1 MKGLLLKDFYNM
13 KGNFKLLVILFVFYV
28 GISVKSKDL
37 TMLITMMGILS
48 LILTM
53 NNYAYDEKAN
63 WEKVALTMPLSREEL
78 VYSKYLFAGII
89 LGVALLFDLFA
100 FAWADGS
107 RMHEGVM
114 YGILLTSVYG
124 IITGV
129 VLPLLFKFGSQ
140 NAKYIVLIL
149 IAIPSLGI
157 SVMPKEWMPNIR
169 ISDSQIVVVAIVA
182 AVVTWII
189 SICISKRIC
198 SQKEYS

>member
-13 KGNFKLLVILFVFYV
+13 KGNFKMLAILFVFYV
-28 GISVKSKDL
+28 GLSINSRDL
-37 TMLITMMGILS
+37 TMLITMMGILAI
-48 LILTM
+48 ILTM

-63 WEKVALTMPLSREEL
+63 WEKVALTMPLSRDDL

-89 LGVALLFDLFA
+89 LGAVLVFDLAA
-100 FAWADGS
+100 FALAAGS
-107 RMHEGVM
+107 RMHEGIM
-114 YGILLTSVYG
+114 YGILLTSAYA

-129 VLPLLFKFGSQ
+129 LMPLLFKFGTQ

-149 IAIPSLGI
+149 IAIPSLGATLI
-157 SVMPKEWMPNIR
+157 PKGWMPNIH
-169 ISDSQIVVVAIVA
+169 ISDSQILVVAIVA